1 MRKVQTVGASH
12 IWNIWSQYC
21 DRYIVSAIETN
32 RGHETLK
39 VPPFEGLKL
48 LRRST
53 YFIHASFFRPGQAS
67 YHGHKPT
74 IEVSEGG
81 SKLGIDNPFVR
92 MQKVAHAT
100 NITQSDA
107 FTRQKRPRLEK
118 AKNNFASLLG
128 NNTHTFKRCNLFTL
142 IYNYCACCMC
152 CVVSF
157 IHKLRSWPS
166 SDSQPNAL
174 FCAPVKDLY
183 L

>member
-1 MRKVQTVGASH
+1 M
-12 IWNIWSQYC
+12 
-21 DRYIVSAIETN
+21 
-32 RGHETLK
+32 K

-48 LRRST
+48 LTRST

-81 SKLGIDNPFVR
+81 SKLGIDNPFER

-118 AKNNFASLLG
+118 AKNLILQS
-128 NNTHTFKRCNLFTL
+128 NNTMYFSINYSTL
-142 IYNYCACCMC
+142 YMA
-152 CVVSF
+152 
-157 IHKLRSWPS
+157 
-166 SDSQPNAL
+166 A
-174 FCAPVKDLY
+174 
-183 L
+183 